1 VPYVLGSEDS
11 NSAHYIL
18 PLLRL
23 VLFQVQLLLVRFL
36 LVLVLLLVLQL
47 VELLVYG
54 MVCMNPMK
62 HINAHIIHV

>member
-1 VPYVLGSEDS
+1 L
-11 NSAHYIL
+11 
-18 PLLRL
+18 LLRL